1 VGETFDIGA
10 DTGTPV
16 DDKDS
21 QVPFRFT
28 GKLNK
33 LTVQVG
39 PMQLAPPE
47 KKEIQKKIGERDSR
61 DPARRAAPSRAAR
74 LLQTQAVVL
83 SWVDRSSG
91 KTAVYSIR
99 KGECCRSGGSFH
111 RHPCR
116 PIS

>member
-39 PMQLAPPE
+39 PMQLHRLR
-47 KKEIQKKIGERDSR
+47 K
-61 DPARRAAPSRAAR
+61 RRSKRR
-74 LLQTQAVVL
+74 LGRGISATLQ
-83 SWVDRSSG
+83 
-91 KTAVYSIR
+91 
-99 KGECCRSGGSFH
+99 GGQPH
-111 RHPCR
+111 
-116 PIS
+116 